1 MSVNGHRLSK
11 HHPAAST
18 PPQLAPPQLAPPSS
32 HLADYDVVELRSP
45 ALPDVEPVPPVTPEP
60 GWTEQSGFYAGLVI
74 GVIATIALI
83 MATMAV
89 ATAFRR
95 VL

>member
-18 PPQLAPPQLAPPSS
+18 PPQLAPPSS